1 MRIFHGLELKTVS
14 TVTSPETVKI
24 DHVQVRA
31 YKTIFGDVRYIVE
44 GAKCD
49 GVPWYPVSRE
59 YDNPEDALKCC
70 AEIEN
75 QIENE
80 RKMQNEPERSTRYY

>member
-1 MRIFHGLELKTVS
+1 MNTFHGLEIQTVS
-14 TVTSPETVKI
+14 RITNPETVRI
-24 DHVQVRA
+24 DHVQVRT
-31 YKTIFGDVRYIVE
+31 YQTVFGDVKYIVE

-59 YDNPEDALKCC
+59 YDNPEDALIRCR
-70 AEIEN
+70 EIQK

-80 RKMQNEPERSTRYY
+80 RKMQK

>member
-1 MRIFHGLELKTVS
+1 MSVFHGLEIQTVS
-14 TVTSPETVKI
+14 SITSPETIRI
-24 DHVQVRA
+24 DHVQVRT
-31 YKTIFGDVRYIVE
+31 YQTVFGEIRYIVE

-59 YDNPEDALKCC
+59 YDNPGDALIRCR
-70 AEIEN
+70 EIQK

-80 RKMQNEPERSTRYY
+80 RKMQK